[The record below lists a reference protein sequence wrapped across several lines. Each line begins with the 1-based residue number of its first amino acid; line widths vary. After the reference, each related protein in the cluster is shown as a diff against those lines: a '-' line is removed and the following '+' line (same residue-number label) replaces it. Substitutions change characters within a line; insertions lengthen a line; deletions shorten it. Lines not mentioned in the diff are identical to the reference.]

1 MRPARAVTNLAIN
14 QRIQTV
20 KSLLLSL
27 FLVAPASAQS
37 IDPVAY
43 GKLYCQMRS
52 MGVTPHVARS
62 IAVQEAWLSN
72 APASSSQADIPAA
85 AKYVADNCFEY
96 LGN

>member
-1 MRPARAVTNLAIN
+1 MRPVRAATNLAIN

-20 KSLLLSL
+20 KFLLLSIL
-27 FLVAPASAQS
+27 FVAPASAQS

-52 MGVTPHVARS
+52 MGVNTHVARS
-62 IAVQEAWLSN
+62 IAVQQAWLED
-72 APASSSQADIPAA
+72 APASSSKADLKAA
-85 AKYVADNCFEY
+85 AEYVANNCFEY